1 MLFFYKGNKITDTVN
16 LKKSQ
21 FQQMYKIKKGRG
33 ERPNCINKPNY
44 LQSYRKCLV
53 LVIAKL
59 RIFEILS
66 IVLR

>member
-1 MLFFYKGNKITDTVN
+1 
-16 LKKSQ
+16 
-21 FQQMYKIKKGRG
+21 MYKTKKGAG
-33 ERPNCINKPNY
+33 SAQNCINKPNY
-44 LQSYRKCLV
+44 LQSYRECLV

>member
-33 ERPNCINKPNY
+33 ERPIALINQTTYKAIEN
-44 LQSYRKCLV
+44 V
-53 LVIAKL
+53 
-59 RIFEILS
+59 
-66 IVLR
+66 